1 MYSLAERLRWARTN
15 AGLSQDQL
23 GAKAGVSQS
32 TIGNLES
39 GTRNTARRLPQ
50 IAEVLGVNALWLAEG
65 TGSPGVSTGSKKS
78 YEAAIAAASDAARE
92 LIDAILQADQA
103 GEAAQTFNLMLR
115 LLPQDGEPIGRLN
128 P

>member
-1 MYSLAERLRWARTN
+1 MYTLAERLRWARTK
-15 AGLSQDQL
+15 AGLSQEQL
-23 GAKAGVSQS
+23 GTKAGVTQS

-65 TGSPGVSTGSKKS
+65 KGPQTPSGKSSGSLD
-78 YEAAIAAASDAARE
+78 AALYGASDAARE
-92 LIDAILQADQA
+92 LIEAILRADQA
-103 GEAAQTFNLMLR
+103 GEPAHTFNLMLR
-115 LLPQDGEPIGRLN
+115 MLPGDDEPVGRLN